1 MMETTLIV
9 SLFIIFFIALGFV
22 IFSQFNILKKIETSS
37 DDEKIFDEKFKNL
50 QNDLNETFENLSNKV
65 LVNQTDT
72 SLNKMKN
79 SLSELL
85 ENFNSNQKEKF
96 DSLGNNSKS
105 LLAELAK
112 HKELTEIINSQ
123 NQKLNDVLS
132 SPGPRGDWGELRVR
146 TVLERAGLVED
157 IHFTHNK
164 KTDTSK
170 DRPDYVINLHDN
182 KKLILDSKV
191 PFTALKDFYAT
202 TDKNEKK
209 KLIKKHSSETRKMME
224 DLAKKKYW
232 EQYKSDNALP
242 YVIMV
247 LPSEA
252 FLYTAFQ
259 GDESLFNDSVEKN
272 VYLCSPL
279 NLLAMMHLVK
289 QGHTHLELN
298 ENAQQLVDIAK
309 KLLNQSSIFNE
320 KFKEIGYHAGKLVDA
335 QRSAGKNLHNHMIP
349 GLQKMEGM
357 GASLPKGKE
366 LDPGIKL
373 VEETPYEVEK
383 ESNEKK

>member
-1 MMETTLIV
+1 MMETSLIILIFV
-9 SLFIIFFIALGFV
+9 IFFIALGLV
-22 IFSQFNILKKIETSS
+22 VFSQLNILKKIQTSS
-37 DDEKIFDEKFKNL
+37 EDEKIFDEKFKKL
-50 QNDLNETFENLSNKV
+50 QDDLNETFENLSNKV

-96 DSLGNNSKS
+96 ESLSNNSKS
-105 LLAELAK
+105 LLAELAS
-112 HKELTEIINSQ
+112 HKELTKIIHSQ
-123 NQKLNDVLS
+123 NEKLNDVLS

-164 KTDTSK
+164 KTDTTK

-202 TDKNEKK
+202 SDKNEKK
-209 KLIKKHSSETRKMME
+209 KLLKKHSSETRKMME

-232 EQYKSDNALP
+232 EKYKSDNALP

-247 LPSEA
+247 LPSEE

-259 GDESLFNDSVEKN
+259 GDESLFNDSVENN

-298 ENAQQLVDIAK
+298 KNASQLVDVAK
-309 KLLNQSSIFNE
+309 KLLSQSSIFNE
-320 KFKEIGYHAGKLVDA
+320 KFREIGYHAGKLVAA
-335 QRSAGKNLHNHMIP
+335 QRSAGKNLHNEMIP
-349 GLQKMEGM
+349 GLEKME
-357 GASLPKGKE
+357 
-366 LDPGIKL
+366 
-373 VEETPYEVEK
+373 
-383 ESNEKK
+383 